1 MITLAESDF
10 SATRDVDSREVT
22 VSYSGLVD
30 TNKFKMEYDNTE
42 VGDTVEVT
50 ITAAEGYTINGIVSP
65 ITVTIS

>member
-1 MITLAESDF
+1 MITLAQSDF
-10 SATRDVDSREVT
+10 SATRAIDGGEVT
-22 VSYSGLVD
+22 VSYNGLVD